1 MNPIQV
7 LSDEE
12 LDELDDFL
20 LSDDTPDSCMDLP
33 ALDGF
38 FAALV
43 LNPEQVMPSEY
54 LPWIWDIEEGEEGPS
69 FASIEQANH
78 MMGLVMRYYNGVL
91 DEIRRGCFAP
101 LFYTLLQEDGS
112 EFYDAEGWAEGFMRG
127 VYLFSEPWM
136 AVFEHHHTLLAPMV
150 LLGTE
155 AGWEL
160 LDSSN
165 DIRHATQEA
174 YEAIASAVAL
184 LDEHFR
190 AQREVQSL
198 LRQVHP
204 GEGGVR
210 IESFDMS
217 VSTVARND
225 ACPCG
230 SGLKYKKCCGAPPTL
245 H

>member
-1 MNPIQV
+1 MCGIMRDKIHKHLLALCRRKVAAFRLDPARDHCAGATADQV
-7 LSDEE
+7 ARGVVVDRRH
-12 LDELDDFL
+12 
-20 LSDDTPDSCMDLP
+20 
-33 ALDGF
+33 ALARED
-38 FAALV
+38 
-43 LNPEQVMPSEY
+43 
-54 LPWIWDIEEGEEGPS
+54 DIE
-69 FASIEQANH
+69 
-78 MMGLVMRYYNGVL
+78 RL